1 MHEQRFLFAEGNTA
15 ECEVEMVHRQDTC
28 IPSVFDPSL
37 KPDCFAGALRSLV
50 RQLSID
56 QFENEGRRVTLSN
69 QDLPAKPP
77 RPDRNG
83 MFERSVSDPGVH
95 RVSHHASIMVSVPH
109 GLCTSTLFPHRQ
121 LGVSSQKYAY
131 KGL

>member
-1 MHEQRFLFAEGNTA
+1 MPFHLRSIG
-15 ECEVEMVHRQDTC
+15 
-28 IPSVFDPSL
+28 L
-37 KPDCFAGALRSLV
+37 KASYFAGALRSLV

-95 RVSHHASIMVSVPH
+95 RVSQRLSCLLHMLAQLGRWH
-109 GLCTSTLFPHRQ
+109 GLQSLCESL
-121 LGVSSQKYAY
+121 S
-131 KGL
+131 